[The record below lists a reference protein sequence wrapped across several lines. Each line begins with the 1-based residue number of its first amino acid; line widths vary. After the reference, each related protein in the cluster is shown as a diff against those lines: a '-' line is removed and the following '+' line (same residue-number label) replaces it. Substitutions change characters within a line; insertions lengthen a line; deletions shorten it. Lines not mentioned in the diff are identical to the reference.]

1 VVDPGPA
8 VDKGYRGA
16 PHPHS
21 ARTGTLSA
29 GNGCADVRRCGSD
42 GSNPARILT
51 LTSRESQQLPWPPAH
66 QKITEDRCLTE
77 ERAPYLTPFLPSGT
91 DPPRKSELQP
101 DCRLDGQPAAAVFT
115 VGIRLRDPPDQPR
128 SPDQPQK
135 AGLDLGPRYF
145 RAAITL
151 SKAAIGIGGLLQL
164 ADEAEFGG
172 VDPG

>member
-1 VVDPGPA
+1 M
-8 VDKGYRGA
+8 
-16 PHPHS
+16 
-21 ARTGTLSA
+21 
-29 GNGCADVRRCGSD
+29 
-42 GSNPARILT
+42 
-51 LTSRESQQLPWPPAH
+51 
-66 QKITEDRCLTE
+66 
-77 ERAPYLTPFLPSGT
+77 
-91 DPPRKSELQP
+91 
-101 DCRLDGQPAAAVFT
+101 
-115 VGIRLRDPPDQPR
+115 RLRDPPDQPR